1 MDLTTAK
8 SMDRSKSE
16 LFGLLLSCLFS
27 DEVKNKC
34 PISRLRSS
42 LTIEEK
48 YNYVKKLSQEEVKI
62 ILNQHTKC
70 YEMATISSMHLNYK

>member
-1 MDLTTAK
+1 MDITK
-8 SMDRSKSE
+8 EKYWDRSRSE

-34 PISRLRSS
+34 FLSQLRSS

-48 YNYVKKLSQEEVKI
+48 YNYVMKLKEAEIKK
-62 ILNQHTKC
+62 ILARHAECLKRKLF
-70 YEMATISSMHLNYK
+70 ATLPMQ